1 MTLAPYHV
9 PWALSACALALL
21 GLGLAWMVF
30 HGGTLR
36 VMAVLKLSDGVA
48 LWLAF
53 AGAYHAVRLIPD
65 DHGAAGHDAPA
76 VGVVWG
82 VLAVYALLRLP
93 RLLPTRLRGEAV
105 LLAIT
110 LAAWGWTIG
119 AGYQSMASMEE
130 HAQALRSSPLEVLA
144 GNPPR
149 MAPLR
154 QALALSRRDGL
165 QRQRTEELS
174 ATLAAGRGLSPA
186 AKAAARHVLLPELAA
201 HYQRDLTLLR
211 SYQILQIVLLA
222 ALLLAW
228 GFGRRPA

>member
-21 GLGLAWMVF
+21 ALGLAWMVF
-30 HGGTLR
+30 HEATLR

-53 AGAYHAVRLIPD
+53 AGTYHAMRLIPD
-65 DHGAAGHDAPA
+65 DLGAAAQDATA
-76 VGVVWG
+76 VGVIWG

-93 RLLPTRLRGEAV
+93 RLLPARLRGEAV
-105 LLAIT
+105 LLAFA

-119 AGYQSMASMEE
+119 AGYQSMALMEH
-130 HAQALRSSPLEVLA
+130 HALAMRSSPLELLA
-144 GNPPR
+144 GRPPR
-149 MAPLR
+149 LAPLR
-154 QALALSRRDGL
+154 QALALSRLDDL
-165 QRQRTEELS
+165 QRQRTEELI
-174 ATLAAGRGLSPA
+174 ATLAEGRGLSPA
-186 AKAAARHVLLPELAA
+186 AKAAARYVLFPGLIAL
-201 HYQRDLTLLR
+201 YQRDLALFH

-228 GFGRRPA
+228 GFGRRPG